1 VLAQQTVNR
10 DHSCKIEA
18 YTKQEGKSMSISPR
32 ELVSGAIEI
41 ASLPEIFLKVNEMID
56 SPRHSAA
63 DIGRIISHDAALSA
77 RLLKI
82 ANSVFY
88 GFPSQIDTI
97 SRAII
102 VIGTRE
108 LRDLILATSVMRVFK
123 GLPNDLVT
131 MEDFWRH
138 SICCGLAARSLAAQ
152 RGEQQVERYFV
163 AGLLHDIGSLLVYR
177 KIPEL
182 AREALLRAQ
191 YNNVPLYRAEQD
203 VMGFDHAAV
212 GVEILRKWKLPESL
226 QEATEFHH
234 NPGMAQRFPRD
245 TALIHAL
252 QYGNSGDPHVAP
264 MDSQAWRLADLSDD
278 TISMVISEVEKQ
290 FNSAVELF
298 QPEPRNA
305 AANLH

>member
-1 VLAQQTVNR
+1 
-10 DHSCKIEA
+10 
-18 YTKQEGKSMSISPR
+18 MSISPR

-41 ASLPEIFLKVNEMID
+41 ASLPEVFLKVNEMID

-63 DIGRIISHDAALSA
+63 DIGRVISHDAALST

-97 SRAII
+97 SRAIT

-152 RGEQQVERYFV
+152 RGEQLVERFFV

-212 GVEILRKWKLPESL
+212 GVEILRKWKLPEHL

-234 NPGMAQRFPRD
+234 TPGMAQLFPRD
-245 TALIHAL
+245 TALIHIADVVADAL
-252 QYGNSGDPHVAP
+252 QYGSSGDPVVAP
-264 MDSQAWRLADLSDD
+264 MDPQAWQLADLSDH
-278 TISMVISEVEKQ
+278 TISTVISEVEQQ
-290 FNSAVELF
+290 FDSAMEFF
-298 QPEPRNA
+298 QPEPRSV

>member
-1 VLAQQTVNR
+1 
-10 DHSCKIEA
+10 
-18 YTKQEGKSMSISPR
+18 MSISPR

-63 DIGRIISHDAALSA
+63 DIGRIISNDAALSA

-97 SRAII
+97 SRAIT

-108 LRDLILATSVMRVFK
+108 LRELILATSVIRTFK

-138 SICCGLAARSLAAQ
+138 SICSGLAARSLATQ
-152 RGEQQVERYFV
+152 RGEQLVERFFV
-163 AGLLHDIGSLLVYR
+163 AGLLHDIGSLLIYR
-177 KIPEL
+177 KLPEL
-182 AREALLRAQ
+182 AREALLRSQ
-191 YNNVPLYRAEQD
+191 YNEVPLYRAEQD
-203 VMGFDHAAV
+203 LMGFDHGAV
-212 GVEILRKWKLPESL
+212 GAEILRKWKLPEHF
-226 QEATEFHH
+226 QETTEFHH
-234 NPGMAQRFPRD
+234 SPLRAQRFPSD
-245 TALIHAL
+245 TALIHIADVIAHAL
-252 QYGNSGDPHVAP
+252 QYGNSGDPHVP
-264 MDSQAWRLADLSDD
+264 VMDTQAWQLAGLPDSIVST
-278 TISMVISEVEKQ
+278 TIADVEQQ
-290 FNSAVELF
+290 FDSVVELF
-298 QPEPRNA
+298 HPETPIM

>member
-1 VLAQQTVNR
+1 
-10 DHSCKIEA
+10 
-18 YTKQEGKSMSISPR
+18 MSISPR

-41 ASLPEIFLKVNEMID
+41 ASLPEIFLKINEMID

-63 DIGRIISHDAALSA
+63 DIGRVIGHDAPLSA

-97 SRAII
+97 SRAIT
-102 VIGTRE
+102 VIGSRE
-108 LRDLILATSVMRVFK
+108 LRELILATCVIRNFK

-131 MEDFWRH
+131 MDDFWRH
-138 SICCGLAARSLAAQ
+138 SVCCGLVARSLAAH
-152 RGEQQVERYFV
+152 RGEQFVERFFV

-177 KIPEL
+177 KLPEL
-182 AREALLRAQ
+182 AREALLRAKH
-191 YNNVPLYRAEQD
+191 NNVPLYQAEQD

-212 GVEILRKWKLPESL
+212 GAEILRKWKLPEHL

-234 NPGMAQRFPRD
+234 SPGRAQRFPSD
-245 TALIHAL
+245 TALVHIADVVADAL
-252 QYGNSGDPHVAP
+252 RFGSSGDPHAPP
-264 MDSQAWRLADLSDD
+264 MDPQAWPMAALSDD
-278 TISMVISEVEKQ
+278 IVSTVISDVEQQ
-290 FNSAVELF
+290 FNGVIELF
-298 QPEPRNA
+298 QPEPRGL